1 VHLRSRIP
9 TAFLSDAP
17 GTDVEEFLMAPAR
30 IPCAGCRTRDR
41 RIAELEAEVKSLR
54 AQLDQSERAQNRQ
67 AHPFRREQAAAH
79 PKKPG
84 RRKGHQADLRP
95 VPTPDQ
101 IDRVVD
107 VPLEECPM
115 CQAPLYDQ
123 GQVVQYQTD
132 LPPIVPIITQFNI
145 ATGYCSCCRQYW
157 QGRHPDQ
164 TSDAIGAT
172 GNTLGPVVL
181 TMAAEMKH
189 RLGVS
194 YRKICD
200 FLQTYCQLKVC
211 PAAFIRAEQRL
222 ADLARPTYE
231 LLLEALR
238 QSHVVHAD
246 ETGWRVGRLNA
257 WLWVFSSKQ
266 ATVYVIRT
274 GKGARGH
281 QVPQEVLG
289 PDFDGYLVVD
299 GLKSYDVLE
308 VAKGRCNGHLL
319 RRCKKVRGTVPTK
332 EQEHIQA
339 LSDLLKGAIEL
350 AGRREQVPA
359 EEFAQRVQDIED
371 RLDAWLDA
379 NLRRRTPSA
388 DLDRLDMHIR
398 AHRGEWLAFLHD
410 PEVPPTNNHAE
421 QMLRPAVLTRKVG
434 GCNKNLLGALVHSIL
449 SSVMVTCHR
458 QGKRF
463 LDLAR
468 KLWWSNEPQAIP
480 VETLP
485 EATKVQ
491 PVPETSG

>member
-1 VHLRSRIP
+1 ML
-9 TAFLSDAP
+9 
-17 GTDVEEFLMAPAR
+17 EEFLMAATR
-30 IPCAGCRTRDR
+30 SACAGCQQRDR
-41 RIAELEAEVKSLR
+41 RIAELEDEIKHLR
-54 AQLDQSERAQNRQ
+54 QQLGQSEREQNRQ
-67 AHPFRREQAAAH
+67 AHPFRREQGTAH

-84 RRKGHQADLRP
+84 RRKGHKADLRP
-95 VPTPDQ
+95 VPDPKQ
-101 IDRVVD
+101 IDRVID
-107 VPLEECPM
+107 VPLDKCPM
-115 CQAPLYDQ
+115 CDVYLYDQ
-123 GQVVQYQTD
+123 DQVVQYQTD
-132 LPPIVPIITQFNI
+132 LPPIVPIVTQFNI
-145 ATGYCSCCRQYW
+145 ETGYCPCCRQYW
-157 QGRHPDQ
+157 QGRHPEQ
-164 TSDAIGAT
+164 TSDAIGAA

-200 FLQTYCQLKVC
+200 FLWTYCHLKVC
-211 PAAFIRAEQRL
+211 PAAFLRAEQRL

-231 LLLEALR
+231 LLVEALR

-274 GKGARGH
+274 GKGARG
-281 QVPQEVLG
+281 QRVPHDILG

-299 GLKSYDVLE
+299 GLKTYDVLE

-319 RRCKKVRGTVPTK
+319 RRCHKLRGIVPTK
-332 EQEHIQA
+332 EQAHIEA
-339 LSDLLKGAIEL
+339 LSNLLKEAIAL
-350 AGRREQVPA
+350 ANRREEVQA
-359 EEFAQRVQDIED
+359 EDFARRVQDIED
-371 RLDAWLDA
+371 RLDAWLEA
-379 NLRRRTPSA
+379 NLRRHTCSA
-388 DLDRLDMHIR
+388 DLDRLDTHIR

-421 QMLRPAVLTRKVG
+421 QMLRPAVISRKVG

-458 QGKRF
+458 QGKHF

-468 KLWWSNEPQAIP
+468 KLWQSNEPQAIP

-485 EATKVQ
+485 EANKPQ
-491 PVPETSG
+491 PVPGTSGGEFQER

>member
-1 VHLRSRIP
+1 
-9 TAFLSDAP
+9 
-17 GTDVEEFLMAPAR
+17 MAPAR
-30 IPCAGCRTRDR
+30 TVCAGCQQRDR
-41 RIAELEAEVKSLR
+41 RIAELENELQHLRQQLGQAER
-54 AQLDQSERAQNRQ
+54 EQNRQ
-67 AHPFRREQAAAH
+67 AHPFRREHSAVH

-84 RRKGHQADLRP
+84 RRKGHKADLRP
-95 VPTPDQ
+95 LPAPEQ
-101 IDRVVD
+101 IDRVID
-107 VPLEECPM
+107 VPLDACPM

-132 LPPIVPIITQFNI
+132 LPPIVPIITQFTI

-164 TSDAIGAT
+164 TSDAIGVA

-222 ADLARPTYE
+222 ADLAKPTYE

-266 ATVYVIRT
+266 VTLYVIRT
-274 GKGARGH
+274 GTGARGH
-281 QVPQEVLG
+281 QVPQDILG

-299 GLKSYDVLE
+299 GLKTYDVLE

-319 RRCKKVRGTVPTK
+319 RRCKKLRDTVPTK
-332 EQEHIQA
+332 EQKHIEA
-339 LSDLLKGAIEL
+339 LSNLLKEAIDL
-350 AGRREQVPA
+350 ASRRDQQKPVA
-359 EEFAQRVQDIED
+359 YDRLVQGIED
-371 RLDAWLDA
+371 RLDDWLEA
-379 NLRRRTPSA
+379 NVRRRTCSA
-388 DLDRLDMHIR
+388 DLDRLDAHIR
-398 AHRGEWLAFLHD
+398 AHRGEWLTFLHD

-421 QMLRPAVLTRKVG
+421 QMLRPAVITRKVG

-458 QGKRF
+458 QGRRF

-468 KLWWSNEPQAIP
+468 QLWQSTEPQAIP
-480 VETLP
+480 VATLP
-485 EATKVQ
+485 Q
-491 PVPETSG
+491 PTS

>member
-1 VHLRSRIP
+1 M
-9 TAFLSDAP
+9 TA
-17 GTDVEEFLMAPAR
+17 AR
-30 IPCAGCRTRDR
+30 PSCAGCRQRDR
-41 RIAELEAEVKSLR
+41 RIVELEAELAKARQLL
-54 AQLDQSERAQNRQ
+54 AQDERTQNRQ
-67 AHPFRREQAAAH
+67 AHPFRRERTATH
-79 PKKPG
+79 PKKSG
-84 RRKGHQADLRP
+84 RRQGHSADLRA
-95 VPTPDQ
+95 VPTADQ
-101 IDRVVD
+101 IDRVIE
-107 VPLEECPM
+107 VPLDECPL

-123 GQVVQYQTD
+123 GEVIQYQTD
-132 LPPIVPIITQFNI
+132 LPPVVPIVTQFKI

-157 QGRHPDQ
+157 QGRHPEQ

-211 PAAFIRAEQRL
+211 PGAFIRAEQRL

-257 WLWVFSSKQ
+257 WLWVFSSKH
-266 ATVYVIRT
+266 ATVYVIRA
-274 GKGARGH
+274 GKGARSH
-281 QVPQEVLG
+281 RVPHDILG

-319 RRCKKVRGTVPTK
+319 RRCHKVQAAVPTK
-332 EQEHIQA
+332 EQQHIQA
-339 LSDLLKGAIEL
+339 LSNLRKEAIAL
-350 AGRREQVPA
+350 AGRREDVAADDFARQV
-359 EEFAQRVQDIED
+359 QNIED
-371 RLDAWLDA
+371 RLDDWLDA
-379 NLRRRTPSA
+379 NLQRRRCSA
-388 DLDRLDMHIR
+388 ELDRLDSHIR
-398 AHRGEWLAFLHD
+398 AHRGEWLVFLHD

-421 QMLRPAVLTRKVG
+421 QMLRPAVITRKVG
-434 GCNKNLLGALVHSIL
+434 GCNKNLLGAVVHGIL
-449 SSVMVTCHR
+449 SSLMVTCHR

-468 KLWWSNEPQAIP
+468 QLWQSNAPQAIP
-480 VETLP
+480 VTTLP
-485 EATKVQ
+485 DA
-491 PVPETSG
+491 VPTPPGAPTSG

>member
-1 VHLRSRIP
+1 MALVT
-9 TAFLSDAP
+9 TA
-17 GTDVEEFLMAPAR
+17 
-30 IPCAGCRTRDR
+30 CAGCCERDR
-41 RIAELEAEVKSLR
+41 RIAELQAEIESLR
-54 AQLDQSERAQNRQ
+54 KQLQESQRTQHRQ
-67 AHPFRREQAAAH
+67 AHPFRREQTTDH

-84 RRKGHQADLRP
+84 RRKGHKADLRP

-101 IDRVVD
+101 IDRILD
-107 VPLEECPM
+107 VPLDECPM
-115 CQAPLYDQ
+115 CQAPLFDQ
-123 GQVVQYQTD
+123 GQVIQYQTD
-132 LPPIVPIITQFNI
+132 LPPIVPIVTQFNI
-145 ATGYCSCCRQYW
+145 VTGYCSCCRQYW
-157 QGRHPDQ
+157 QGRHPEQ

-200 FLQTYCQLKVC
+200 FLQTYGQLKVC
-211 PAAFIRAEQRL
+211 PAAFIRAEKRL

-231 LLLEALR
+231 LILEALR

-257 WLWVFSSKQ
+257 WLWVFSSKV

-281 QVPQEVLG
+281 QVPHDILG

-299 GLKSYDVLE
+299 GLKTYDVLE

-319 RRCKKVRGTVPTK
+319 RRCHKLRGTVPTK
-332 EQEHIQA
+332 EQEHIEV
-339 LSDLLKGAIEL
+339 LSNLLKEAIAL
-350 AGRREQVPA
+350 AKRRDEVKA
-359 EEFAQRVQDIED
+359 EDFAQSVQDIEN
-371 RLDAWLDA
+371 RLDAWLEA
-379 NLRRRTPSA
+379 NLRRDQCSA
-388 DLDRLDMHIR
+388 DLDRLDTHVR

-421 QMLRPAVLTRKVG
+421 QMLRPAVITRKVG

-468 KLWWSNEPQAIP
+468 KLWQSNQPQAIP
-480 VETLP
+480 VATLP
-485 EATKVQ
+485 DATKTQ
-491 PVPETSG
+491 PGPATSG

>member
-1 VHLRSRIP
+1 
-9 TAFLSDAP
+9 
-17 GTDVEEFLMAPAR
+17 MASAR
-30 IPCAGCRTRDR
+30 PECLGCQQRDR
-41 RIAELEAEVKSLR
+41 RIAQLEKENRRLR
-54 AQLDQSERAQNRQ
+54 KHLDETERAQHRQ
-67 AHPFRREQAAAH
+67 AHPFARDKTSDQ

-84 RRKGHQADLRP
+84 RPKGHKADLRP
-95 VPTPDQ
+95 TPTPEQ
-101 IDRVVD
+101 TDRVID
-107 VPLEECPM
+107 VPLDECPT
-115 CQAPLYDQ
+115 CHVPLYEQ

-145 ATGYCSCCRQYW
+145 ETGYCPCCRQYW

-211 PAAFIRAEQRL
+211 PATFIRAEQRL

-231 LLLEALR
+231 LILEALR

-257 WLWVFSSKQ
+257 WLWVFSSKI

-281 QVPQEVLG
+281 RVPHDILG

-299 GLKSYDVLE
+299 GLKTYDVLE

-319 RRCKKVRGTVPTK
+319 RRCHKLRGTVPGK
-332 EQEHIQA
+332 EQPYLKC
-339 LSDLLKGAIEL
+339 LSKLLQGAI
-350 AGRREQVPA
+350 
-359 EEFAQRVQDIED
+359 
-371 RLDAWLDA
+371 
-379 NLRRRTPSA
+379 
-388 DLDRLDMHIR
+388 
-398 AHRGEWLAFLHD
+398 
-410 PEVPPTNNHAE
+410 
-421 QMLRPAVLTRKVG
+421 
-434 GCNKNLLGALVHSIL
+434 
-449 SSVMVTCHR
+449 
-458 QGKRF
+458 
-463 LDLAR
+463 DLAR
-468 KLWWSNEPQAIP
+468 R
-480 VETLP
+480 
-485 EATKVQ
+485 
-491 PVPETSG
+491 

>member
-1 VHLRSRIP
+1 
-9 TAFLSDAP
+9 
-17 GTDVEEFLMAPAR
+17 MAPAR
-30 IPCAGCRTRDR
+30 TSCAGCQQRDR
-41 RIAELEAEVKSLR
+41 RIAELEKEVQHLR
-54 AQLDQSERAQNRQ
+54 QQLGQSEREQNRQ
-67 AHPFRREQAAAH
+67 AHPFRREH
-79 PKKPG
+79 SSPRPKKPG
-84 RRKGHQADLRP
+84 RRKGHKADLRP
-95 VPTPDQ
+95 LPAPEQ
-101 IDRVVD
+101 IDRVID
-107 VPLEECPM
+107 VALDACPM

-145 ATGYCSCCRQYW
+145 ETGYCSCCQQYW

-164 TSDAIGAT
+164 TSDAIGVA

-222 ADLARPTYE
+222 ADLAKPTYE

-266 ATVYVIRT
+266 VTLYVIRT
-274 GKGARGH
+274 GPGARGH
-281 QVPQEVLG
+281 QVPEDILG

-299 GLKSYDVLE
+299 GLKTYDVLE

-319 RRCKKVRGTVPTK
+319 RRCTKLCDTVPTK
-332 EQEHIQA
+332 EQQHIAA
-339 LSDLLKGAIEL
+339 LSNLLKEAIDL
-350 AGRREQVPA
+350 ASRRDQQTPA
-359 EEFAQRVQDIED
+359 AYDRLVQGIED
-371 RLDAWLDA
+371 RLDDWLEVNA
-379 NLRRRTPSA
+379 RRRTCSA
-388 DLDRLDMHIR
+388 DLDRLDAHIR
-398 AHRGEWLAFLHD
+398 AHRGEWLVFLHD

-421 QMLRPAVLTRKVG
+421 QMLRPAVITRKIG

-458 QGKRF
+458 QGRRF

-468 KLWWSNEPQAIP
+468 QLWRSTEPQAIP
-480 VETLP
+480 VATLP
-485 EATKVQ
+485 
-491 PVPETSG
+491 PPSS

>member
-1 VHLRSRIP
+1 MVAAR
-9 TAFLSDAP
+9 AACP
-17 GTDVEEFLMAPAR
+17 G
-30 IPCAGCRTRDR
+30 CQQRDQ
-41 RIAELEAEVKSLR
+41 RIAELEDEVKCLR
-54 AQLDQSERAQNRQ
+54 KELSQTQRETNRQ
-67 AHPFRREQAAAH
+67 AHPFRREQATEH

-84 RRKGHQADLRP
+84 RRKGHKADLRP

-101 IDRVVD
+101 IDRVVE
-107 VPLEECPM
+107 VPLDKCPM
-115 CQAPLYDQ
+115 CDVHLFDQ

-132 LPPIVPIITQFNI
+132 LPPIVPIVTQFTI
-145 ATGYCSCCRQYW
+145 ETGYCPCCRQYW

-222 ADLARPTYE
+222 ADLAKPTYE
-231 LLLEALR
+231 LLIEALR

-246 ETGWRVGRLNA
+246 ETGWRVGRLSA

-274 GKGARGH
+274 GVGARGH
-281 QVPQEVLG
+281 QVPEDILG

-299 GLKSYDVLE
+299 GLKSYDVLD

-319 RRCKKVRGTVPTK
+319 RRCKKLGDVVPTK
-332 EQEHIQA
+332 EQQHLEVVKT
-339 LSDLLKGAIEL
+339 LLKEAIDLAAHRDAHEPAAF
-350 AGRREQVPA
+350 AGR
-359 EEFAQRVQDIED
+359 VQEIED
-371 RLDAWLDA
+371 RLDDWLEA
-379 NLRRRTPSA
+379 NLQQPKISA
-388 DLDRLDMHIR
+388 ELDRLDRHIR
-398 AHRGEWLAFLHD
+398 EHRGEWLSFLHD

-421 QMLRPAVLTRKVG
+421 QMLRPAVITRKVG

-449 SSVMVTCHR
+449 SSIMVTCHR
-458 QGKRF
+458 RGKRF

-468 KLWWSNEPQAIP
+468 QLWQSNQPQAIP
-480 VETLP
+480 VEALP
-485 EATKVQ
+485 E
-491 PVPETSG
+491 PIS

>member
-1 VHLRSRIP
+1 
-9 TAFLSDAP
+9 
-17 GTDVEEFLMAPAR
+17 MAPASLA
-30 IPCAGCRTRDR
+30 CLGCRERDR
-41 RIAELEAEVKSLR
+41 RIAELEGEVKSLR
-54 AQLDQSERAQNRQ
+54 EQLQQSLRTKNRQ
-67 AHPFRREQAAAH
+67 AHPFRREETAEH

-101 IDRVVD
+101 IDRIVD
-107 VPLEECPM
+107 VPLDECPM
-115 CQAPLYDQ
+115 CHAPLYDQ

-132 LPPIVPIITQFNI
+132 LPPIVPIVTQFNI
-145 ATGYCSCCRQYW
+145 TTGYCSCCRQYW
-157 QGRHPDQ
+157 QGRHPEQ
-164 TSDAIGAT
+164 TSDAIGAA

-200 FLQTYCQLKVC
+200 FLQTYGHLKVC

-231 LLLEALR
+231 RILEALR

-281 QVPQEVLG
+281 RVPHDILG

-299 GLKSYDVLE
+299 GLKTYDVLE

-319 RRCKKVRGTVPTK
+319 RRCKKLRGTVPTK
-332 EQEHIQA
+332 EQEHLEA
-339 LSDLLKGAIEL
+339 LSNLLKEAIAL
-350 AGRREQVPA
+350 ASRREEVKA
-359 EEFAQRVQDIED
+359 EDFARSVQDIED
-371 RLDAWLDA
+371 RLDQWLEA
-379 NLRRRTPSA
+379 NLRRGTCSA
-388 DLDRLDMHIR
+388 DLDRLDTHLR
-398 AHRGEWLAFLHD
+398 AHRGEWLTFLHD

-421 QMLRPAVLTRKVG
+421 QMLRPAVITRKVG
-434 GCNKNLLGALVHSIL
+434 GCNKNLLGAVVHSIL

-468 KLWWSNEPQAIP
+468 KLWQSKEPLAIA

-485 EATKVQ
+485 DATQAQ
-491 PVPETSG
+491 PVSGTSG